1 MSFFL
6 CVYSKI
12 GEEQS
17 PEDAEDGP
25 PELLVG
31 VCICNINN
39 DTGLK
44 ANYMLPCFE
53 SILQELTTTSFQV
66 VDSAL

>member
-1 MSFFL
+1 MSFCL

-31 VCICNINN
+31 VSLCIISN
-39 DTGLK
+39 DTDLE

-53 SILQELTTTSFQV
+53 SLYYKN
-66 VDSAL
+66 